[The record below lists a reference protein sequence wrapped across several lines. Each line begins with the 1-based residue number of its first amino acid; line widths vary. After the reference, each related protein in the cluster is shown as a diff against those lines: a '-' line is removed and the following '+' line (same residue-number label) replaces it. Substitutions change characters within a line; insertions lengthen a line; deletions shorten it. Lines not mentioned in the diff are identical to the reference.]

1 MEVIAPLN
9 SPFYTNSLI
18 IKNFKDSVIFA
29 PRHQHNELEIV
40 YIYGA
45 AGSLKSGDNELVFTG
60 AGQLFFFGPYIPHRW
75 LLHKYSSVAMNIYV
89 IHFNMQMF
97 GEFICLPEF
106 SKIGDL
112 FASLNR
118 GISIEGMALDNIER
132 DIFKMYKSSP
142 ADRIIILLKILHS
155 ISCLESYSYILG
167 QNYNIMCNKKD
178 GNNLRKIYR
187 YVNDNY
193 DKEITIEDMS
203 NLLKM
208 TRESFCRYFKQKTG
222 ITFLEYLIET
232 RIGIA
237 CRMLLTKDISVNE
250 TAEKCGYRNMS
261 NFFQQFRGL
270 TGLSPLTYQRHFK
283 E

>member
-1 MEVIAPLN
+1 MEVLAPLN
-9 SPFYTNSLI
+9 SPFYANSLI
-18 IKNFKDSVIFA
+18 IKNFRDSVVFA
-29 PRHQHNELEIV
+29 SRHQHNELEIV
-40 YIYGA
+40 FIDGA
-45 AGSLKSGDNELVFTG
+45 AGSLIAGDNELIFAG
-60 AGQLFFFGPYIPHRW
+60 APQLFFFGSYIPHRW
-75 LLHKYSSVAMNIYV
+75 LLHKHFSVTMNIYV

-97 GEFICLPEF
+97 GEFIYLPEF
-106 SKIGDL
+106 SKINDL

-118 GISIEGMALDNIER
+118 GISMDGLVLDNIER
-132 DIFKMYKSSP
+132 DIIKMYKSSP
-142 ADRIIILLKILHS
+142 TDRIIMLLKILHH
-155 ISCLESYSYILG
+155 ISCCETPSYILG
-167 QNYNIMCNKKD
+167 SDYNIMCNKKD

-193 DKEITIEDMS
+193 EKEIKIEDMS

-237 CRMLLTKDISVNE
+237 CRMLLTKNIPVNE

-261 NFFQQFRGL
+261 NFFQQFKEL
-270 TGLSPLTYQRHFK
+270 TGFSPLTFQKHYR

>member
-1 MEVIAPLN
+1 MEVLAPLN
-9 SPFYTNSLI
+9 SPFYANSLI
-18 IKNFKDSVIFA
+18 IRNFRDSVVFA
-29 PRHQHNELEIV
+29 PRHQHNELELV
-40 YIYGA
+40 LVNGA
-45 AGSLKSGDNELVFTG
+45 AGSLIAGDNELIFTG
-60 AGQLFFFGPYIPHRW
+60 ARQLFFFGPYIPHKW
-75 LLHKYSSVAMNIYV
+75 LLHKHFSATMNIYV

-106 SKIGDL
+106 SKISDL

-118 GISIEGMALDNIER
+118 GISIEGLVLDNIER
-132 DIFKMYKSSP
+132 EIIKMYKSSP
-142 ADRIIILLKILHS
+142 VDRIITLLKILQYV
-155 ISCLESYSYILG
+155 SCCESSSYVLG
-167 QNYNIMCNKKD
+167 SNYNIMCNKKD

-187 YVNDNY
+187 YVTDNY
-193 DKEITIEDMS
+193 EKEITIDDMS

-222 ITFLEYLIET
+222 VTFLEYLIET
-232 RIGIA
+232 RVGIA

-261 NFFQQFRGL
+261 NFFQQFKGL
-270 TGLSPLTYQRHFK
+270 TGLSPATFQKHFR